1 MKMKVILTGGGTGG
15 SVTPLIAVAQN
26 LESRYQNEIEFL
38 WLGTNNGPEKKLVS
52 RYNTKF
58 IAIPAGKWRRYF
70 SWRNCLDIFKIIAG
84 FICSF
89 FIIIFY
95 QPKVIASAGSFVSA
109 PVVWAAWLL
118 RRPSLIHQ
126 QDVAPGL
133 ANKLMA
139 PFAGIITVALD
150 KSLNDFPPQKVK
162 YVGNPYRQEILNGSK
177 ERAFQFFGLE
187 KDWPVILVI
196 GGGTGSEFMNH
207 LIVEALPELTT
218 FVQVIHLSGENKSLG
233 AKSDRYQQ
241 YSFLQEELKDA
252 YATADLVITRAGMGV
267 LTELSILG
275 KPSIIIPIPDSHQ
288 EVNADYFAKRGAA
301 IVLPQNNLTPRIL
314 AEKIKDLIAHKDKL
328 SLYQEK
334 IKTIMPIDATQRLAD
349 IIYSYCKK

>member
-1 MKMKVILTGGGTGG
+1 MKIKVILTGGGTGG

-38 WLGTNNGPEKKLVS
+38 WLGTNNGPEKKLAS
-52 RYNTKF
+52 RYNIKF
-58 IAIPAGKWRRYF
+58 IVIPAGKWRRYF
-70 SWRNCLDIFKIIAG
+70 SWQNCLDIFKVIAG

-95 QPKVIASAGSFVSA
+95 QPKVIASAGSFVSV
-109 PVVWAAWLL
+109 PVAWAAWLL
-118 RRPSLIHQ
+118 RKPFLIHQ
-126 QDVAPGL
+126 QDVVPGL
-133 ANKLMA
+133 ANKLMT
-139 PFAGIITVALD
+139 PFAEIVTVALD

-162 YVGNPYRQEILNGSK
+162 YVGNPYRQEILNGSREK
-177 ERAFQFFGLE
+177 AFNFFKLE
-187 KDWPVILVI
+187 KNLPVILVI

-207 LIVEALPELTT
+207 LIIEALPELTT
-218 FVQVIHLSGENKSLG
+218 FAQVIHLSGESKSLG
-233 AKSDRYQQ
+233 AKSNHYKQ

-252 YATADLVITRAGMGV
+252 YAAADLVITRAGMGV

-288 EVNADYFAKRGAA
+288 EANADYFAERGAA
-301 IVLPQNNLTPRIL
+301 VVLPQNNLTPQIL
-314 AEKIKDLIAHKDKL
+314 IEKIKDLIAHKEKL

-334 IKTIMPIDATQRLAD
+334 IKTIMPTDATQKLAD
-349 IIYSYCKK
+349 IIYDYRNK